1 MGKARD
7 LIGTISREKPSF
19 SIDATT
25 LPAIKDWKVGKK
37 YQIILD
43 VEQTSLSKDEYSEG
57 DNTLRAR
64 FKILKAKECG
74 DE

>member
-7 LIGTISREKPSF
+7 LIGSISREKPSF
-19 SIDATT
+19 SIDART

-37 YQIILD
+37 YQIVLD
-43 VEQTSLSKDEYSEG
+43 VEQTSLSKDEWSEG
-57 DNTLRAR
+57 DDVLRAR
-64 FKILKAKECG
+64 FKILKAKECD